1 MSNSIT
7 LLIILIWGV
16 ATILLHIAFAAG
28 VSRDASAREQRGLAT
43 HMVGPRWWMLAALL
57 GGVLP
62 AAIYW
67 LLHYA
72 TVFTAPEPLQ
82 PQAERPEA

>member
-1 MSNSIT
+1 MANIFM
-7 LLIILIWGV
+7 LPMLIWAT

-28 VSRDASAREQRGLAT
+28 VSRDASARERRGLAT
-43 HMVGPRWWMLAALL
+43 HMVGPGWWMLAALL

-72 TVFTAPEPLQ
+72 TVLSAPEPLL
-82 PQAERPEA
+82 PQDERPEA